1 MIAGMTKGQFYS
13 IFLIVAGVGFLAYGF
28 LTKRTNKPVSA

>member
-13 IFLIVAGVGFLAYGF
+13 VFLMVAGVAFLAYGVV
-28 LTKRTNKPVSA
+28 TKRTNRKAV